1 MQWTHTIYV
10 EVSDGPEDWK
20 EVECHLLVEGTK
32 GRPMS
37 FNVSWGNWE
46 PPEPAEIDLIE
57 CEIKD
62 GEKWRKPVPSSYPDS
77 FDQEVIDA
85 VDDWWADRS
94 HECWESLDDGSDK
107 ADYEYERA
115 LYREMEDGE

>member
-20 EVECHLLVEGTK
+20 EVECRLRVEGTK

-37 FNVSWGNWE
+37 FNAAWGNWE
-46 PPEPAEIDLIE
+46 PPEEPELDLIE
-57 CEIKD
+57 CKIKD
-62 GEKWRKPVPSSYPDS
+62 GDKWRKPVPSSYPDN

-85 VDDWWADRS
+85 IDGWWADRS
-94 HECWESLDDGSDK
+94 EECWESLE
-107 ADYEYERA
+107 EY
-115 LYREMEDGE
+115 GE